1 MMNDD
6 NYELAAQDVPQEQ
19 SSPPSLLPATLLS
32 GASELSIVSSES
44 GVVTTDS
51 LLKRLKAEVLKE
63 HGLVLQSKA
72 TLLIHA
78 INAGEALLRAKKSL
92 SSVAFREWLAAG
104 DQHGLSLSLR
114 TAQRYMQVAEGAEE
128 IQRLRA
134 NGAGRRADAATRDEL
149 LHNLSIRQA
158 IAMLSKHD
166 ATDSRKV
173 EKHSRIDYRVL
184 TPRPIL
190 DAIVR
195 CAGSLTLDPA
205 ADPEEPYYTG
215 ATIAWGPD
223 EDGLSDEREWTGTV
237 FLHPP
242 HESQAAWI
250 RRAIAEHRK
259 SSTETIMLLI
269 EARSDTDEFR
279 LLKEFPRIFLHSRIP
294 GFKHPATVFVL
305 SRVMPPEQI
314 ASSFA
319 ELGDTFVPVVL

>member
-44 GVVTTDS
+44 GVVSTDS

-63 HGLVLQSKA
+63 HGLVLQSQA
-72 TLLIHA
+72 TMLIHA
-78 INAGEALLRAKKSL
+78 MNAGEALLRLKKSL

-104 DQHGLSLSLR
+104 DQHGLSLTLR
-114 TAQRYMQVAEGAEE
+114 TAQRYMQVASRADE

-134 NGAGRRADAATRDEL
+134 EGTGRRADAVTRDEL
-149 LHNLSIRQA
+149 LQNVSIRKA
-158 IAMLSKHD
+158 IAMLSQRD
-166 ATDSRKV
+166 TASPR
-173 EKHSRIDYRVL
+173 RIAAAKNASNRVL
-184 TPRPIL
+184 TPPSIL
-190 DAIVR
+190 EAIVR
-195 CAGSLTLDPA
+195 CTGSLTLDPA

-215 ATIAWGPD
+215 ATMAWGPD

-269 EARSDTDEFR
+269 EARSDTEAFR
-279 LLKEFPRIFLHSRIP
+279 LLKAFPRIFLHSRIP